1 MRQLNLLEMLL
12 EMLENSIRNFWRN
25 RNFLNYC
32 LLPFSIIYSLYFHF
46 RILFASPKR
55 VKAKVI
61 CVGNVTVGGAGKTP
75 FCIALAKSYIKRGKK
90 VAFLSRGYK
99 GSLST
104 RRKAYKV
111 TDKHTYKEV
120 GDEPLLLSEVAPTY
134 ICPDRYKSAKL
145 AIADG
150 AKILIMDD
158 GLQNFTLEQDE
169 KILLIDANYNLGNG
183 LLLPAGPLRENL
195 DYAIRRTT
203 NMYVIGKKIPANLK
217 KYKPLLCQVSVENAK
232 NYKGKKYITMCGIA
246 NPDKFQ
252 TTVKSLKIKVA
263 KNFYFPD
270 HFKYN
275 PEALAEVVD
284 SAVANKCKILTTTKD
299 FVKIPDE
306 LQKHFE
312 VLSISI
318 KLN

>member
-1 MRQLNLLEMLL
+1 
-12 EMLENSIRNFWRN
+12 MLENSIRNFWKN

-32 LLPFSIIYSLYFHF
+32 LLPFSAIYFFCFHT
-46 RILFASPKR
+46 RLLFASPKR

-61 CVGNVTVGGAGKTP
+61 CVGNITVGGAGKTP

-104 RRKAYKV
+104 YKKAYKV
-111 TDKHTYKEV
+111 TAKHTYKEV

-134 ICPDRYKSAKL
+134 ICPDRYKSATL

-169 KILLIDANYNLGNG
+169 KILLIDTDYGLGNG

-195 DYAIRRTT
+195 DCALRRIT
-203 NMYVIGKKIPANLK
+203 NVYVIGKKIPPNLK
-217 KYKPLLCQVSVENAK
+217 KYKPLLCKVIVDIAK
-232 NYKGKKYITMCGIA
+232 NYAGKKYVTMCGIA

-252 TTVKSLKIKVA
+252 ATVKSSKIKVV
-263 KNFYFPD
+263 KNYIFPD
-270 HFKYN
+270 HFAY
-275 PEALAEVVD
+275 D
-284 SAVANKCKILTTTKD
+284 SAALSKIVKHANLAGCKVLTTSKD
-299 FVKIPDE
+299 YIKIPKN
-306 LQKHFE
+306 LRKNFE

>member
-1 MRQLNLLEMLL
+1 MPLK
-12 EMLENSIRNFWRN
+12 MLENSIRNCWRN

-32 LLPFSIIYSLYFHF
+32 LLPFSLIYFLCFHV
-46 RILFASPKR
+46 RVLFASPKR
-55 VKAKVI
+55 VPAKVI
-61 CVGNVTVGGAGKTP
+61 CVGNITVGGAGKTP
-75 FCIALAKSYIKRGKK
+75 FCIALAKSYLKRGKK

-104 RRKAYKV
+104 CKKAYKV
-111 TDKHTYKEV
+111 TGKHTYKEV

-134 ICPDRYKSAKL
+134 ICPNRYKSAKL
-145 AIADG
+145 AVADG

-169 KILLIDANYNLGNG
+169 KILLIDASYNLGNG

-195 DYAIRRTT
+195 DCALKRIT
-203 NMYVIGKKIPANLK
+203 NIYVLGEKIPPNLK
-217 KYKPLLCQVSVENAK
+217 KYKPLLCKVIVDNAK
-232 NYKGKKYITMCGIA
+232 NYAGKKYITMCGIA

-252 TTVKSLKIKVA
+252 STVKSLKIKVA
-263 KNFYFPD
+263 KSFCFPD

-275 PEALAEVVD
+275 TEALAEVVD
-284 SAVANKCKILTTTKD
+284 SAIANKCKILTTSKD
-299 FVKIPDE
+299 YIKIPHE
-306 LQKHFE
+306 LRKHFE
-312 VLSISI
+312 ALSIFI